1 MKLPPLLQARWNG
14 ISGREQH
21 LLLAA
26 LALVLAAVLWWVGL
40 APALATLR
48 AAEGQHRLLDAQLQ
62 QMQRLQQQVKT
73 LQAQPR
79 MASDDARRMLEAS
92 VKQQFAGTAQMA
104 VAGERVTV
112 TLKGASADAVAH
124 WLAQARLNARAVPAE
139 ARLVRNGAGTWDGIL
154 VLNLGTP

>member
-1 MKLPPLLQARWNG
+1 MKLPALLQARWNG
-14 ISGREQH
+14 ISRRERH

-26 LALVLAAVLWWVGL
+26 LALVLAAVLWWIGL
-40 APALATLR
+40 APALTTLR

-79 MASDDARRMLEAS
+79 MAVDDARRVLEAA
-92 VKQQFAGTAQMA
+92 VKQQFGAAAQMT
-104 VAGERVTV
+104 VAGERATV
-112 TLKGASADAVAH
+112 TLKGASADALAQ

-139 ARLVRNGAGTWDGIL
+139 ARLVRNGAGTWDGTL
-154 VLNLGTP
+154 LLDLSAR